1 MANFPRYAIYYA
13 AARGTALDRFGS
25 ELLGYDARSGD
36 DLSFSDGV
44 PPDWRELTEDPRK
57 YGFHATLKAPMT
69 LAADRTEAE
78 LFAACADF
86 ASTGRSLPTI
96 APVVGSIDGFVA
108 VVPAEPSHDLQE
120 LANACVVTFDPFRA
134 TLTAEDRARRNPSN
148 LTPRQRGYLDHW
160 GYPYVMEEF
169 RFHMT
174 LTGKLEKARLEFVRE
189 LLQTRFVQWGIG
201 DLKVDRIALFKQ
213 IDATSRFRILC
224 EWPLKPASL
233 STGR

>member
-25 ELLGYDARSGD
+25 ELLGYDAWSGD
-36 DLSFSDGV
+36 DLSFPDGV

-57 YGFHATLKAPMT
+57 YGFHATLKAPMS
-69 LAADRTEAE
+69 LAADRTETE

-86 ASTGRSLPTI
+86 AGKRSIPII
-96 APVVGSIDGFVA
+96 APVVSSIDGFVA
-108 VVPAEPSHDLQE
+108 VVPAEPSDDLQE

-134 TLTAEDRARRNPSN
+134 TLTAEDRVRRNPSK
-148 LTPRQRGYLDHW
+148 LTPRQRDYLDRW

-174 LTGKLEKARLEFVRE
+174 LTSKLEKTRREFVRE
-189 LLQTRFVQWGIG
+189 LLQTRFIQWEIS
-201 DLKVDRIALFKQ
+201 DLKVDRIVLFKQ
-213 IDATSRFRILC
+213 FDTNSRFRILC
-224 EWPLKPASL
+224 EWPLKPVSL
-233 STGR
+233 LTGR

>member
-1 MANFPRYAIYYA
+1 MANSPRYAIYYA

-36 DLSFSDGV
+36 DLSFPDGV

-57 YGFHATLKAPMT
+57 YGFHATLKAPIT
-69 LAADRTEAE
+69 LAADRTETE
-78 LFAACADF
+78 LLAACADF
-86 ASTGRSLPTI
+86 AATRRSVPI
-96 APVVGSIDGFVA
+96 VAPVVSEIDRFVA
-108 VVPAEPSHDLQE
+108 VVPAELSDDLQE

-148 LTPRQRGYLDHW
+148 LTPRQRGYLDRW

-174 LTGKLEKARLEFVRE
+174 LTGKLEKARREFVRE
-189 LLQTRFVQWGIG
+189 LLRTHFLRWEIN

-213 IDATSRFRILC
+213 IDTTSRFRILR
-224 EWPLKPASL
+224 EWPLKPAA
-233 STGR
+233 